1 MIDLALVWVGII
13 GLGVFIYVV
22 MDGFD
27 LGIGI
32 LFPFI
37 QGKQERD
44 VMMNTVAPVWDGN
57 ETWMVLGGAGLFAAF
72 PLVYSTV
79 LSALYLPIIL
89 MVVALIFRG
98 VAFEFRFKA
107 HRTKYLWD
115 QAFIWGSFLSSFF
128 QGVILGAYIQGIET
142 QNGIYSGG
150 VWDWLS
156 PFTIFTGIGVAVMY
170 ATLGCGWLIL
180 KTESQ
185 LQDAMYQ
192 LMPKLLIALL
202 TIFAVVSIYTP
213 LTHPEIAQRWFA
225 LPNLLY
231 FSPVPVFVMIFS
243 GLILKAC
250 AQRKDI
256 QPFVYTLVLVFLA
269 FTGFVIS
276 LWPNIIPPSVSIWQA
291 AAPESSMKFTLV
303 GTVIL
308 IPIILAYTFL
318 SYWVFRDKVRIG
330 DEGYH

>member
-37 QGKQERD
+37 SDVHERD

-79 LSALYLPIIL
+79 LSALYLPIIF

-107 HRTKYLWD
+107 NRSKYLWD
-115 QAFIWGSFLSSFF
+115 WAFIWGSILSSFF
-128 QGVILGAYIQGIET
+128 QGVILGAYIQGIST
-142 QNGIYSGG
+142 LNGIYSGG
-150 VWDWLS
+150 SWDWFT
-156 PFTIFTGIGVAVMY
+156 PFSLFTGLGVVVMY

-185 LQDAMYQ
+185 LQDIMYH
-192 LMPKLLIALL
+192 LMPKLLVTLL
-202 TIFAVVSIYTP
+202 IIFSVVSIYTP
-213 LTHPEIAQRWFA
+213 ILHPVIAERWFT

-231 FSPVPVFVMIFS
+231 FSPVPILVIIYS
-243 GLILKAC
+243 GLILRAC
-250 AQRKDI
+250 KNRNEI
-256 QPFVYTLVLVFLA
+256 QPFIYTLVLVFLA

-276 LWPNIIPPSVSIWQA
+276 LWPNIIPPSISIWQA
-291 AAPESSMKFTLV
+291 AAPESSLKFALV
-303 GTVIL
+303 GAVIL
-308 IPIILAYTFL
+308 IPIILVYTFL

>member
-37 QGKQERD
+37 QGQQERD

-128 QGVILGAYIQGIET
+128 QGIILGAYIQGIET

-180 KTESQ
+180 KTEHQ
-185 LQDAMYQ
+185 LQDEMYQ
-192 LMPKLLIALL
+192 LMPKLLITLL
-202 TIFAVVSIYTP
+202 MVFAAVSIYTP
-213 LTHPEIAQRWFA
+213 LTHPEIAQRWFV

-231 FSPVPVFVMIFS
+231 FSPVPVFVLIFS

-303 GTVIL
+303 GAVIL

-330 DEGYH
+330 EEGYH